1 MRKLALL
8 VVLLLCAASLSS
20 CYRPLHGDK
29 GFGGEPTAEQHR
41 LNDIYIGG
49 IEGENGQKLRN
60 LLIDR
65 MYGQGRPVKAS
76 KRLDINLTSVE
87 EHLGLQK
94 NAVTTRARL
103 TVRAE
108 YALHD
113 TKAKADTLPLTSGV
127 SRSVVGFSILDQGY
141 ATLSSRE
148 NAHDRAL
155 REIADLIVNRL
166 LLHLGETE

>member
-1 MRKLALL
+1 
-8 VVLLLCAASLSS
+8 
-20 CYRPLHGDK
+20 
-29 GFGGEPTAEQHR
+29 
-41 LNDIYIGG
+41 
-49 IEGENGQKLRN
+49 
-60 LLIDR
+60 

-76 KRLDINLTSVE
+76 KRLDIRLTANE

-108 YALHD
+108 YTLRDAV
-113 TKAKADTLPLTSGV
+113 AKSDEPPLTSGV
-127 SRSVVGFSILDQGY
+127 SRSVVSFSILDQAY

-166 LLHLGETE
+166 LLYPGEAE